1 MRETYRSGFARRAK
15 MGGEEVEMEKSS
27 GYEEMSRA
35 AHEFSDAVDRFVKHV
50 DRLEQIVPR
59 PGLSDHDADSFA
71 LKAVHHAR
79 EEIGRETDAPA
90 PDAEDVKKW
99 VEMREKRRVAERP
112 ESR

>member
-1 MRETYRSGFARRAK
+1 
-15 MGGEEVEMEKSS
+15 MEKSS

-35 AHEFSDAVDRFVKHV
+35 AHEFSDAVDRFGKQL

-59 PGLSDHDADSFA
+59 AGLSDHDAESFA
-71 LKAVHHAR
+71 LNAVHHAR

-99 VEMREKRRVAERP
+99 VQMREERRAVERTGGK
-112 ESR
+112 